1 MYNATLH
8 EFLSTRIWM
17 MQREA
22 FANYSRVLS
31 HNFFTH
37 APSGELKYDKPAQNL
52 VLSMTGSGAPKS
64 EKLSSGQPL
73 PQDGEDDKAQKVLVL
88 DVRGP
93 VTRHGDYC
101 TVSSVWHRDLLMQAA
116 EDNNVAGVVF
126 LIDTCGGTSFSLH
139 DYRQGLDALK
149 KKGKRSISFVDGVCF
164 SAGVALAC
172 QTDYITVF
180 NRADEIGCI
189 GSMIAGWTVKDGTVD
204 ADGYR
209 FMDITASQTPDKN
222 LAYNKA
228 AEGDYKLMQEE
239 VDACAKDFLDLIE
252 EMRPSIL
259 PEQRTGKIY
268 RAGEVMGS
276 MVDGVATLEDCIQYV
291 ITGEIDL
298 SIEMT
303 PQESPETSQEEEDDD
318 DNNND
323 DAEGEEDDDNGNG
336 EEEEETEDNNGEEE
350 DPQKENPPVTGG
362 FVSVAS
368 ALGCGTLVADNKGG
382 LYLQSAQAAE
392 LERRLRDMMSL
403 KDQKDTI
410 SSLRERIARAEKDKD
425 AETSEKTKAQKE
437 MKDTKAMM
445 DSMRQTITDLQEE
458 VGRLNRGA
466 SPAPHIGAS
475 PANNGQSS
483 LQPALKV
490 SGASYNP
497 NLSPAQN
504 AEKRKQAERKLERMA
519 YGK

>member
-37 APSGELKYDKPAQNL
+37 APSGELKYDKPAQNI
-52 VLSMTGSGAPKS
+52 VLSMTGSGSPKS

-73 PQDGEDDKAQKVLVL
+73 PQNEEDNDAQKVLVL

-93 VTRHGDYC
+93 ITRHGDYC
-101 TVSSVWHRDLLMQAA
+101 TVSSVWHRDLLMSAA
-116 EDNNVAGVVF
+116 EDKNVAGVVF

-149 KKGKRSISFVDGVCF
+149 EKGKRSISFVDGACF

-204 ADGYR
+204 ANGYR

-222 LAYNKA
+222 LSYNKA
-228 AEGDYKLMQEE
+228 AEGDYNLMQEE

-303 PQESPETSQEEEDDD
+303 PQESPESDDD
-318 DNNND
+318 EDGND
-323 DAEGEEDDDNGNG
+323 GNDGNDDNGDDTAG
-336 EEEEETEDNNGEEE
+336 EEEEETEDKDQEED
-350 DPQKENPPVTGG
+350 DPQKENPPVSGG
-362 FVSVAS
+362 FASVAS
-368 ALGCGTLVADNKGG
+368 ALGCGSLTADNKGG
-382 LYLQSAQAAE
+382 LYLQSAQAVE
-392 LERRLRDMMSL
+392 LERRLKDMMAL

-437 MKDTKAMM
+437 MEDTKALM

-475 PANNGQSS
+475 PANNGQSA